1 MSAPWRER
9 PERGG
14 RRITR
19 FYIWLCLKVGRRM
32 ARPIL
37 YGIALYFFFSAPRE
51 RKVSAGY
58 LRRVGVRPAGPLQV
72 YRHFFTFSTIIM
84 DRLFFLARRTEAMTV
99 ELHGVEA
106 FDALR
111 AEDKGFL
118 LASAHFGSFEALRVL
133 GISERSLPLKTLM
146 YMENAEQLNELLAD
160 VNPDVTESVIPLGK
174 PGSILEVKEWVGQ
187 GGIVGILADR
197 ITQGEKLTRVDFLG
211 APADFPLGPWLLSA
225 MLEAPVMLC
234 FAVYRGGGH
243 YDIHFEPLTDGT
255 GADRDGRQATA
266 ERLAALY
273 ADRLAHYCREAPY
286 NWFNFYDFWDDGRDS
301 TR

>member
-1 MSAPWRER
+1 MSTPWRER

-37 YGIALYFFFSAPRE
+37 YGIALYFFVSAPRE
-51 RKVSAGY
+51 RRVSADY
-58 LRRVGVRPAGPLQV
+58 LRRVGVRPASPFQV
-72 YRHFFTFSTIIM
+72 YRHIFTFSTVIM
-84 DRLFFLARRTEAMTV
+84 DRLFFLARRREDITV
-99 ELHGVEA
+99 ALHGVEA

-111 AEDKGFL
+111 AENKGFL

-133 GISERSLPLKTLM
+133 GISEHSHPVKTLM
-146 YMENAEQLNELLAD
+146 YLENAEQLNELLAD
-160 VNPDVTESVIPLGK
+160 VNPDVTESVIPLGR
-174 PGSILEVKEWVGQ
+174 PESILEVKEWLGK

-197 ITQGEKLTRVDFLG
+197 ITQGDKMTRVDFLG
-211 APADFPLGPWLLSA
+211 APAEFPLGPWLLSA
-225 MLEAPVMLC
+225 MLKAPVILC
-234 FAVYRGGGH
+234 LAVYRGSGH

-255 GADRDGRQATA
+255 DADRARRQETA

-273 ADRLAHYCREAPY
+273 ADRLAHYCRKAPY
-286 NWFNFYDFWDDGRDS
+286 NWFNFYDFWSDGRNS
-301 TR
+301 KT